1 MPVVN
6 FHSLKDLRPPAFKLY
21 VFFLHLV
28 QTQNTSVF
36 AIPLVDLGEDSGLQ
50 PPCAYPAF
58 RHGKDGQLRNALNE
72 LIDAGFIEK
81 QGRRGRAPNVYTVRH
96 YHLHTNPDAQRSPTG
111 DELEKPSTQT
121 RTTTH
126 PSIVNGNFNC
136 R

>member
-1 MPVVN
+1 MPFVN
-6 FHSLKDLRPPAFKLY
+6 FHPLQDLTPAAFKLY
-21 VFFLHLV
+21 VYFLDQV
-28 QTQNTSVF
+28 QTRNTAVF
-36 AIPLVDLGEDSGLQ
+36 AIPLVDLGYESGLQ
-50 PPCAYPAF
+50 PPCPYPAF
-58 RHGKDGQLRNALNE
+58 RHGKDGKLREALQE
-72 LIDAGFIEK
+72 LTEKGLIEK
-81 QGRRGRAPNVYTVRH
+81 QGQRGRAPNVYTVRH